1 MGTSTEKRTGLSRLR
16 TAKARF
22 VIAGPPH
29 VQAAARLH
37 RLGAQGMARA
47 RQTISTPVCQVQVNT
62 RSPEYHQSEKR
73 IPSTRRT
80 APCHAPI
87 ADARAEDIVGIG
99 RPVASTGR
107 KQVSPNANAEVVW
120 VVRTPATIAPAN
132 RIERITLSSPKKAAL
147 AGNPTIRPQIIR
159 SKHVTRTSVRRA
171 NAAPQHCREG
181 APAARPNCRD
191 G

>member
-1 MGTSTEKRTGLSRLR
+1 MGTSAENRTGLSRLP

-22 VIAGPPH
+22 VIAGPSH
-29 VQAAARLH
+29 VQAAASLH

-73 IPSTRRT
+73 MPSTRRT
-80 APCHAPI
+80 APCHAPV
-87 ADARAEDIVGIG
+87 ADARAADIVGIG

-132 RIERITLSSPKKAAL
+132 RIERITLPSPKKSGPRWQSNDPTSDHPIQARYEDVGP
-147 AGNPTIRPQIIR
+147 AGNCSAATLPG
-159 SKHVTRTSVRRA
+159 RRA
-171 NAAPQHCREG
+171 SCAAHLPG
-181 APAARPNCRD
+181 W
-191 G
+191 